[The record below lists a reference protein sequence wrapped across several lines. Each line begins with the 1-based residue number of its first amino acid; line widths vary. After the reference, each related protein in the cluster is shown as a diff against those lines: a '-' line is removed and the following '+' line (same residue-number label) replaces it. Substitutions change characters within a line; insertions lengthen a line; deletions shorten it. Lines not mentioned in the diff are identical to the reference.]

1 MSTNL
6 RAKAKKSRIFLHMW
20 DFFCTFAPKTTQI
33 KRKMKKSDTIR
44 QASVADIPRLIDL
57 LHQVDMVHHRLR
69 PDLFK
74 PDTTKY
80 SEQELETLLGDE
92 SKPIFVYDDGEV
104 IGYAFCQ
111 ITEVKDDRLLQD
123 RKTLY
128 IDDLCVDEAAR
139 SKHIGN
145 ALFEFVRDYAK
156 SIGCHAITL
165 NVWAGNDSA
174 ICFYQNMGMHPQKI
188 GMEIKL

>member
-1 MSTNL
+1 MN
-6 RAKAKKSRIFLHMW
+6 K
-20 DFFCTFAPKTTQI
+20 
-33 KRKMKKSDTIR
+33 DTIR

-80 SEQELETLLGDE
+80 DEQELAVLLEDKT
-92 SKPIFVYDDGEV
+92 KPIFVYDDGEV
-104 IGYAFCQ
+104 LGYAFCQ

-128 IDDLCVDEAAR
+128 FDDLYVVKRGKAKNGNDYECVKCSNTRAGCDYF
-139 SKHIGN
+139 KMV
-145 ALFEFVRDYAK
+145 FENERDYGTYGTK
-156 SIGCHAITL
+156 
-165 NVWAGNDSA
+165 
-174 ICFYQNMGMHPQKI
+174 
-188 GMEIKL
+188 

>member
-1 MSTNL
+1 MTHTN
-6 RAKAKKSRIFLHMW
+6 
-20 DFFCTFAPKTTQI
+20 
-33 KRKMKKSDTIR
+33 TIR
-44 QASVADIPRLIDL
+44 QASVADIPRIIDL

-80 SEQELETLLGDE
+80 SEQELETLLGEE

-104 IGYAFCQ
+104 LGYTFCQ
-111 ITEVKDDRLLQD
+111 ITEVKEDRLLQD

-139 SKHIGN
+139 GKHIGS

-165 NVWAGNDSA
+165 NVWAGNDA
-174 ICFYQNMGMHPQKI
+174 AMQFYQSKGMQPQKT
-188 GMEIKL
+188 GMEMELVGFTGWRAWKN

>member
-1 MSTNL
+1 MNN
-6 RAKAKKSRIFLHMW
+6 K
-20 DFFCTFAPKTTQI
+20 
-33 KRKMKKSDTIR
+33 DTIR

-57 LHQVDMVHHRLR
+57 LLQVDMVHHRLR

-74 PDTTKY
+74 PNTTKY
-80 SEQELETLLGDE
+80 SEQELALLLNNET
-92 SKPIFVYDDGEV
+92 KPIFVYDDGDV
-104 IGYAFCQ
+104 LGYAFCQ

-139 SKHIGN
+139 GKHIGK
-145 ALFEFVRDYAK
+145 ALYDFVRDYAK

-165 NVWAGNDSA
+165 NVWEGNDSA
-174 ICFYQNMGMHPQKI
+174 IRFYQNMGMHTQKI
-188 GMEIKL
+188 RMEIKL

>member
-1 MSTNL
+1 MTHTN
-6 RAKAKKSRIFLHMW
+6 
-20 DFFCTFAPKTTQI
+20 
-33 KRKMKKSDTIR
+33 TIR

-80 SEQELETLLGDE
+80 DEQELVVLLEDET
-92 SKPIFVYDDGEV
+92 KPIFVYDDGEV
-104 IGYAFCQ
+104 LGYAFCQ
-111 ITEVKDDRLLQD
+111 MSEVKDDRLLQD

-139 SKHIGN
+139 GKHIGK
-145 ALFEFVRDYAK
+145 ALFDFVRDYAK

-165 NVWAGNDSA
+165 NVWKGNDSA
-174 ICFYQNMGMHPQKI
+174 ISFYQNMDMHPQKI

>member
-1 MSTNL
+1 MTHTN
-6 RAKAKKSRIFLHMW
+6 
-20 DFFCTFAPKTTQI
+20 
-33 KRKMKKSDTIR
+33 TIR

-80 SEQELETLLGDE
+80 DEQELAVLLEDKT
-92 SKPIFVYDDGEV
+92 KPIFVYDDGEV
-104 IGYAFCQ
+104 LGYTFCQ
-111 ITEVKDDRLLQD
+111 ITEVKEDRLLQD
-123 RKTLY
+123 RTTLY

-139 SKHIGN
+139 GRHIGS

-165 NVWAGNDSA
+165 NVWEGNDSA
-174 ICFYQNMGMHPQKI
+174 IHFYQNMGMHPQKI

>member
-1 MSTNL
+1 M
-6 RAKAKKSRIFLHMW
+6 
-20 DFFCTFAPKTTQI
+20 
-33 KRKMKKSDTIR
+33 IR
-44 QASVADIPRLIDL
+44 QATIADIPRIIDL

-74 PDTTKY
+74 PCTTKY
-80 SEQELETLLGDE
+80 DEQELETLLYDE
-92 SKPIFVYDDGEV
+92 SKPIFVYDDGDV
-104 IGYAFCQ
+104 LGYAFCQ

-139 SKHIGN
+139 GKHIGK
-145 ALFEFVRDYAK
+145 ALFNFVHEYAK

-165 NVWAGNDSA
+165 NVWESNDSA
-174 ICFYQNMGMHPQKI
+174 IRFYQNMGMHPQKI

>member
-1 MSTNL
+1 M
-6 RAKAKKSRIFLHMW
+6 
-20 DFFCTFAPKTTQI
+20 
-33 KRKMKKSDTIR
+33 IR
-44 QASVADIPRLIDL
+44 QATIADIPRIIDL

-74 PDTTKY
+74 PCTTKY
-80 SEQELETLLGDE
+80 DEQELETLLYDE
-92 SKPIFVYDDGEV
+92 SKPIFVYDDGDV
-104 IGYAFCQ
+104 LGYAFCQ

-139 SKHIGN
+139 GKHIGK
-145 ALFEFVRDYAK
+145 ALFNFVHEYAK

-165 NVWAGNDSA
+165 NVWEGNDSA
-174 ICFYQNMGMHPQKI
+174 IRFYQNMGMHPQKI

>member
-1 MSTNL
+1 MN
-6 RAKAKKSRIFLHMW
+6 R
-20 DFFCTFAPKTTQI
+20 
-33 KRKMKKSDTIR
+33 DTIR

-57 LHQVDMVHHRLR
+57 LHQVNMVHHRLR
-69 PDLFK
+69 PELFK
-74 PDTTKY
+74 PNTTKY

-104 IGYAFCQ
+104 LGYAFCQ

-139 SKHIGN
+139 GKHIGST
-145 ALFEFVRDYAK
+145 LFEFVRDYAK
-156 SIGCHAITL
+156 SIGCQAVTL
-165 NVWAGNDSA
+165 NVWAGNDA
-174 ICFYQNMGMHPQKI
+174 AMQFYQSKGMQPQKT
-188 GMEIKL
+188 GMEMELNRNK